1 MKSSKAKIFTKED
14 IRKIMDDL
22 NKDSADIS
30 NIVAV
35 KEVSLVLSSPQEKE
49 KKLRKIL
56 ENEEMKKLANSS
68 VCEDRL
74 AHIKSKGNGL

>member
-22 NKDSADIS
+22 NKNSADT
-30 NIVAV
+30 NNVVAV
-35 KEVSLVLSSPQEKE
+35 KEVSLILSPQEKE
-49 KKLRKIL
+49 KKLRKTL
-56 ENEEMKKLANSS
+56 EDEKMKKLADSL